1 MKILISDSLEA
12 PCIDHLRN
20 EGFEVDNKPG
30 LSHDDLIAAIG
41 SYDALIVRSATKV
54 TADVIEHASKLK
66 VIGRAGTGVDNIDAK
81 AATRKGILV
90 MNTPGGNTVSAA
102 EHTVS
107 MLLSLARNIPLANMS
122 LRAGKWERKQ
132 YIGTEVFEKTLGVV
146 GLGKIGRE
154 VAIRCQGFGM
164 NVVAYDPVLSKE
176 IADKI
181 NIELVPLSDLYRRA
195 DFITLH
201 TPLTNETRKL
211 LNVKTLAQ
219 CKKGVRIVNCARGGI
234 IDEQALLEAL
244 KSGHVGGA
252 ALDVFEQEPPAH
264 KDLIQH
270 EHVVATPHLGASTE
284 EAQEKVAV
292 QIAHQIA
299 DALNER
305 GYTGVV
311 NGGALHMTM
320 KTEVRPYLML
330 AEKLGS
336 FVAQMSA
343 GKLQSV
349 SVAAYGEAAVSSLEL
364 LKAGVLRGILG
375 RVLAE
380 PVNFINAP
388 VLADEMGIATL
399 DERMTTGENYSN
411 LIRVRY
417 QTDTETR
424 VVAGTVFGQ
433 SAIRLVRLDDFR
445 FELKPEGVLL
455 VYTNKDRPGVLARV
469 GGILAKHQVN
479 IAGVSLGRTGLGAT
493 ALTVMNIDSEL
504 PKQGWDEVEG
514 DDQVSNMRQV
524 FLE

>member
-12 PCIDHLRN
+12 PCIDHLRS
-20 EGFEVDNKPG
+20 EGFDVDNRPG
-30 LSHDDLIAAIG
+30 LSHDDLRGTIG
-41 SYDALIVRSATKV
+41 GYDALIVRSATKV
-54 TADVIEHASKLK
+54 TADVIDHASNLK

-107 MLLSLARNIPLANMS
+107 MLLSLVRNIPLANMS
-122 LRAGKWERKQ
+122 LREGKWERKQ
-132 YIGTEVFEKTLGVV
+132 YIGTEVFGKTLGVV

-154 VAIRCQGFGM
+154 VATRCQGFGM
-164 NVVAYDPVLSKE
+164 NVVAFDPVLSQE
-176 IADKI
+176 VADKI
-181 NIELVPLSDLYRRA
+181 SIELVSLQDLYRRS

-201 TPLTNETRKL
+201 TPLTNETRYL
-211 LNVKTLAQ
+211 LNARTLAQ

-234 IDEQALLEAL
+234 IDEQALFAAL
-244 KSGHVGGA
+244 QSGHVGGA
-252 ALDVFEQEPPAH
+252 ALDVFEQEPPSH
-264 KDLIQH
+264 KELILHQ
-270 EHVVATPHLGASTE
+270 HVVATPHLGASTE
-284 EAQEKVAV
+284 EAQEKVAL

-299 DALNER
+299 DALHER

-320 KTEVRPYLML
+320 KAEVRPFLML

-336 FVAQMSA
+336 FVAQMST
-343 GKLQSV
+343 GKLRGV
-349 SVAAYGEAAVSSLEL
+349 SVAAFGETAVSSLEL
-364 LKAGVLRGILG
+364 LKAGVLRGILE

-388 VLADEMGIATL
+388 LLAEEMGISTL
-399 DERMTTGENYSN
+399 DEKIGSGENFSN
-411 LIRVRY
+411 LVRVRY
-417 QTDTETR
+417 QTDVETR
-424 VVAGTVFGQ
+424 EVAGTVFGQ
-433 SAIRLVRLDDFR
+433 SACRLIRLDDFR

-504 PKQGWDEVEG
+504 PKQGWNELEA
-514 DDQVSNMRQV
+514 DDQVSNVRQV